1 MAAITMSFD
10 KDACRYAAAVQ
21 TNGSRVEMISDSN
34 IRSMMIPLFKSWIKQ
49 VGAGNG
55 PSHIYY
61 FRDGVS
67 EGQYQHVLNQEV
79 ANMKK
84 AITAEFGAPAANVSL
99 GIGLV
104 LFITNTYTDQVDCNH
119 LYQASSHPFL
129 PQGW

>member
-49 VGAGNG
+49 VGGGNG

-84 AITAEFGAPAANVSL
+84 AIAAEFGAPSANVSL
-99 GIGLV
+99 GIRPV
-104 LFITNTYTDQVDCNH
+104 FFIANTYTDQVDCNY
-119 LYQASSHPFL
+119 LY
-129 PQGW
+129 